1 MRGGTP
7 YELMIGRRYL
17 RSSGNRFLSFISL
30 ISMLGVAIGVA
41 VLIVVLSVMNG
52 FERELRSRILSVTS
66 HATISAFGAGMAD
79 WPAARRLALGNPSVR
94 GAAPFV
100 EGEALLIGDKTGA
113 GSAAAS
119 VRGVLPELEAQV
131 SAVGER
137 LSSGAMSALQ
147 PGSYRIVARRG
158 ARQGAEG
165 RARRYGGA
173 RDRAGKRHPGRGRA
187 AVAPVRGGRSVRL
200 RDVRDRSHACARPPA
215 GRGASV
221 PAWRPGHGTQAR
233 DARPV
238 AGADGRTRGGA
249 GARRRSIRRRLD
261 QPPREL
267 LPFDR
272 AHQADDV
279 LHPAAGGRGC
289 GVQHRLDAGDGGEG
303 QAARHRHTAH
313 DGCRDR
319 AACSRCSR
327 HRAP

>member
-1 MRGGTP
+1 MRGGMP

-100 EGEALLIGDKTGA
+100 EGEALLIGDKAGA

-137 LSSGAMSALQ
+137 LSSGAMSALR
-147 PGSYRIVARRG
+147 PGSYRIVL
-158 ARQGAEG
+158 GAEL
-165 RARRYGGA
+165 ARELKVA
-173 RDRAGKRHPGRGRA
+173 RGDSVVLAIAQGSVTPAGVVP
-187 AVAPVRGGRSVRL
+187 RL
-200 RDVRDRSHACARPPA
+200 RRFEVSFPIQSKRPMSATFTSCPDGAAAPRS
-215 GRGASV
+215 
-221 PAWRPGHGTQAR
+221 T
-233 DARPV
+233 
-238 AGADGRTRGGA
+238 RTP
-249 GARRRSIRRRLD
+249 S
-261 QPPREL
+261 
-267 LPFDR
+267 
-272 AHQADDV
+272 
-279 LHPAAGGRGC
+279 
-289 GVQHRLDAGDGGEG
+289 
-303 QAARHRHTAH
+303 
-313 DGCRDR
+313 
-319 AACSRCSR
+319 
-327 HRAP
+327 